1 MTLSEIAN
9 WHDAVKKEW
18 PGTVEG
24 VFHAHAAATLR
35 KIEGRVAHYEK
46 AFANAQN
53 ADAEANGLLLAKLK
67 IATEALEDF
76 AKMDDPYVS
85 QYASAALA
93 RIKEVG

>member
-35 KIEGRVAHYEK
+35 AR
-46 AFANAQN
+46 
-53 ADAEANGLLLAKLK
+53 AEALK
-67 IATEALEDF
+67 IATEAL
-76 AKMDDPYVS
+76 DDIRVIHGYPDPTYGL
-85 QYASAALA
+85 ACKALA